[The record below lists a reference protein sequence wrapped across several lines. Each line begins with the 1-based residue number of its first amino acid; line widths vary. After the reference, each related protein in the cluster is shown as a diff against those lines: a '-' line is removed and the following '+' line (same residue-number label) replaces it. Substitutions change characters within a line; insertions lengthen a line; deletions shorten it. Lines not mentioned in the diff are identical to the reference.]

1 MTDMEFAVTRL
12 RNDGDSSSTS
22 TASPDDAARVA
33 AINSLHRAILYPPNS
48 LLVAHSAS
56 FLSQGLLQL
65 LSDKSYSVRQSA
77 ASAYGAMCGVVCS
90 ILATPNGRQNHVML
104 SALVD
109 RFISWVL
116 PLLSNVHA
124 SDGTTQFAV
133 DALREFFSVGDVVG
147 VERYAVSVLKA
158 CQGLLEDERTSLNL
172 LHHLLGVLTL
182 ISLKFSRLFQ
192 PHFLDIVDLL
202 LGWVLVP
209 DLKEADRHVILDS
222 FLQFQKHWV
231 GNLHFSLGLLSKFLD
246 DMDVLIQDGSHG
258 TLPHFR
264 RLLALLSC
272 FSTVLQSTASGLL
285 EMNCLEQI
293 TEPLSKMIPRLLGC
307 LSVVG
312 RKFGWSKWT
321 GNLWKCLTLLA
332 EILREKFSSFY
343 PVAVDILFQSLDMS
357 ATTLPGAER
366 ITSIQVHEILKTNLQ
381 LLSLQKFGLQSS
393 SVQKV
398 LSFDAPISH
407 LRLHPNHLV
416 IGSCTAT
423 YIFMLQHGND
433 EVVHQAMAVLIEELV
448 LLKDLLQRS
457 LDLEYVVEVE
467 KNGRYYSTHELVALV
482 KFDLKVLLT
491 CAPLSMSSNTIGHP
505 DIAATYVKRSERLS
519 SFILE
524 KLDAFGLPVAAYI
537 ELQVDIIRAMNR
549 LTAIELWGRYSVK
562 NHVDKKSLA
571 DADPDKVHKD
581 QQSSLIVEH
590 LRKYGPFL
598 VKALQVSSPLAVK
611 VVALEWTQRFCE
623 NLITL
628 YPNFD
633 ITTDVFGACGYINSV
648 SILVFSVFD
657 AASDREPEVRSRVA
671 LVLELL
677 FQARLVIPMHFNA
690 TAELVLEKLGD
701 PDVDIKNAFVRQLSY
716 MLPLTIYFC
725 GLCDQEI
732 FVTSSNLRW
741 KQLFA
746 LKQLE
751 RHLNSQQLVSILS
764 YISQRWKV
772 PLSSWIQRLVS
783 CCRNTKDYVLGQHE
797 ETKKSETSFLWF
809 DVKVEN
815 DLLERTCMVNNHAGA
830 WWAIHEAARYCIATR
845 LRTNLGGPTQT
856 FAALERML
864 LDIALVLQL
873 DNEQNDGNAGLMGSS
888 GTHLLPMRLLLD
900 FVEALKKNVYNAYEG
915 SAILPSATP
924 QSSLFF
930 RANKKVCEE
939 WFSRICEPMMN
950 AGLALQCHDATVQYC
965 SLRLQDLKGL
975 LGSSLKEKSR
985 MHLPEN
991 LRNIRDKFSGD
1002 VLRILRHM
1010 ALALC
1015 KSHEPEAL
1023 IGLQNWVSMTFS
1035 LLFVDENNSLNHS
1048 ATFGPLAWISGLVYQ
1063 AQGQYEKAAAHF
1075 THLLQN
1081 EESLNSLGSE
1091 GVQFSIERVIES
1103 YTAICDWR
1111 SLESWLLQLQTL
1123 RSKHAGKSCSG
1134 ALTTAGNEINAIH
1147 ALANFDEGDF
1157 QSAWSY
1163 LDLTPKSSNELTL
1176 DPKLALQ
1183 RSEQMLLQAMLLFL
1197 EGKADMLPHE
1207 IQKSKL
1213 MLEEILAVLPLDGLA
1228 EAVPY
1233 ATQLHCIF
1241 SFEEGYKLH
1250 GTQAS
1255 IKQHASILALY
1266 VESEKSLINRVRQDC
1281 NQWLKVFRVYR
1292 TVFPNSLV
1300 TLKLCLSL
1308 SSLAHKQGNLMLAN
1322 RLISY
1327 LRDHVPKKYEDAFA
1341 NLWSFVRPC
1350 IVSPESIISQA
1361 ADSVLKAKACLKL
1374 SEWLRRII
1382 QICFWKIM
1390 DDKFSGGNSGHAVDI
1405 EMSNFKSTLHVLV
1418 EEIVGTATKLSTKLC
1433 PRMGKSWMSYA
1444 SWCFNQ
1450 AKCSLFTSHENVL
1463 SSCSL
1468 SPILHE
1474 EVLPNR
1480 FNLTEDERKQ
1490 VQYVILQLF
1499 QNSCDDCDNKGGE
1512 GKFWPDSVEPIEN
1525 SPMKALML
1533 QVINIIEDAA
1543 GAPDAENSSNEP
1555 LSVTLTYQLQSALRC
1570 YCAVLEER
1578 DLSSAIDDLVNVWWS
1593 LRRRRVNLFGHAAYG
1608 FMQFLRYSSVQLSN
1622 FQFTGTNSE
1631 SLNSKSASYTLRAT
1645 LYLLHIL
1652 LNYGVELKDTIG
1664 PALSTIPLFP
1674 WQEVTPQLFARLSSH
1689 PEQVVRKQLEGV
1701 ILMLAK
1707 LSPWSIVY
1715 PTLVDV
1721 KAYGEKP
1728 SEELHCILE
1737 CLREFY
1743 PRLIQD
1749 VQLMI
1754 NELENV
1760 TVLWEELWLST
1771 LQDLH
1776 ADVMRRINLLK
1787 DEATRIAENST
1798 LTENEKTK
1806 INAAKYSAMMAPIV
1820 VALERRLASTSRK
1833 PETPHEMWF
1842 NEEYRERLK
1851 SAISKFKTAPT
1862 SVTAL
1867 AEVWRPFHDIASSLA
1882 SYQRKSSINLREVAP
1897 QLALLS
1903 SSDVP
1908 MPGLEKEV
1916 LASEPESGLAA
1927 SLQGIV
1933 TIASFAEQVTILSTK
1948 TKPKKLVILGSDGE
1962 KYTYL
1967 LKGGEDLRLD
1977 ARIMQLLHTLNSIL
1991 RSSSATR
1998 THRLGIRHYSV
2009 TPISG
2014 RAGLIQWVDN
2024 VISIYSIFK
2033 SWQNRV
2039 QLAQHSAMAP
2049 GNTKNSVPLP
2059 IPRPSDMFY
2068 GKIMPALKE
2077 MGIRRV
2083 ISRRDWPHDVKRKV
2097 LLDLMKEVPRQLLH
2111 QELWCA
2117 SEGFKAFSSKLRRY
2131 AGSVAAMSMVGHILG
2146 LGDRHLDN
2154 ILVDFC
2160 SGDVVHIDYNVCFDK
2175 GQRLKVPEIVPFRLT
2190 QMIEAALGL
2199 TGVEGTFRANCVH
2212 LGSTCRVDT
2221 RDLHDDAAI
2230 GGEERKGM
2238 ELAVSL
2244 SLFASRVQE
2253 IRVPLQEHHDL
2264 LLATLPAV
2272 ESALERFADA
2282 LHQYEVAS
2290 ALFHRADQERSTLVL
2305 HETSAKSIVAEA
2317 TCNSEK
2323 TRASFEM
2330 YAREFTQAKSV
2341 VAEKAQEAAT
2351 WIDQH
2356 GRTLDAVMVAGV
2368 PLTIVPEPT
2377 LAQCQDID
2385 KEVSQLIAELDHGFE
2400 SALSDIQAYSLAL
2413 QRILPLNYL
2422 TTSSVHGWAQVLQMS
2437 ANAPSSDILSLARR
2451 QAAELITKAHGN
2463 VMDSVRYTHGD
2474 LCFKVEKYVAE
2485 ISKLEEECIELVN
2498 SVGSETETE
2507 AKGRLLSAF
2516 LKYMQS
2522 VGLVRKEDANFF
2534 NQSGIP
2540 YEPTKDLSSLGE
2552 LEDKK
2557 DKVLSMLDI
2566 AVSSLYND
2574 VKHRI
2579 HEIFCNTDGR
2589 INANHRFGTIFSEFE
2604 EQVEKCVLLSGFVG
2618 ELQDFTGKVIPSIDT
2633 DFGIQSSSSEKNWA
2647 MVFKTTLLSCRNF
2660 IGQMIEGVLLD
2671 VIRSAVALNSEVMD
2685 VFGLISQIRG
2695 SIDTALEQ
2703 LLEVEVERTA
2713 LVELEKNY
2721 FVKVGL
2727 ITEQQLA
2734 LEEAASKG
2742 RDHLSWE
2749 EAEELASQ
2757 EEACRAQLDQLHQT
2771 WNQREMR
2778 TASLKKREAD
2788 LKHTLVSSES
2798 HFKSLIEETREPQAL
2813 GSKALL
2819 TLLVKP
2825 FSELE
2830 SADKLLSTFGGS
2842 VAYRS
2847 DKFSSLADLMRSGY
2861 SLSEYIWKFDGLL
2874 DNLSFFIWK
2883 IFVVDSFLDSCM
2895 HDVVSSADQNLG
2907 FDQLVN
2913 VIKKKLELQ
2922 LQEHVGH
2929 YLKERVAPTFLAW
2942 LDKETEDMNLLT
2954 ETTMAL
2960 SLGQMKK
2967 DSGAVRKVQLILEEY
2982 CNAHETARAARS
2994 AALDMKRQV
3003 NELKEAIHK
3012 TSLEIVQLEWMY
3024 DALTPSYENR
3034 ATFQKF
3040 LTSEDN
3046 LSSIILNLS
3055 RPKLLDG
3062 IQSAVTKIVRSV
3074 DCLQACEQNS
3084 IMAEGQLGRAMGW
3097 ACGSS
3102 NSNSIVHTSAKTS
3115 GIPPEF
3121 HDHLMRRQQLLWEAK
3136 EKASDIVK
3144 ICMSILEFEAST
3156 DGIFQIAGDGHPPT
3170 AGGDGRTWQQAY
3182 LNALTK
3188 LEVAY
3193 HSFTRTEQEWKLV
3206 QSTME
3211 AASNGLYSA
3220 TTDLCIVSLKAQICA
3235 YEASVALS
3243 AFARV
3248 SRVLAITED
3257 LARCSYTWERKAAA
3271 RHHSLMKDLSEL
3283 IDSLVGANVVLLP
3296 LESVLS
3302 KDVAA
3307 MNDAMTKERET
3318 KWTSLQF
3325 MGRPYTYAI
3334 MTKLARTQAS
3344 IFSQVWI
3351 SPPDSVYDSNS
3362 NRRLSPGASKNAY
3375 AMSVLKRVEMKI
3387 DGGDI
3392 ADNRDISIGEQVD
3405 YLLKQAMSID
3415 NLCNMYEGWTPWI

>member
-1 MTDMEFAVTRL
+1 MMQGLPQQLAALLSAALPTD
-12 RNDGDSSSTS
+12 DGDSSSSTS

-65 LSDKSYSVRQSA
+65 LSDKQSA

-116 PLLSNVHA
+116 PLLSNVNA

-381 LLSLQKFGLQSS
+381 LLSLQNLAS
-393 SVQKV
+393 
-398 LSFDAPISH
+398 
-407 LRLHPNHLV
+407 NHHH
-416 IGSCTAT
+416 CTAT

-433 EVVHQAMAVLIEELV
+433 EVVHQAMTVLIEELV

-457 LDLEYVVEVE
+457 LDLEYAVEVE

-505 DIAATYVKRSERLS
+505 DIVATYVKRSERLS

-598 VKALQVSSPLAVK
+598 VKALSG
-611 VVALEWTQRFCE
+611 LEWTQRFCE

-633 ITTDVFGACGYINSV
+633 ITTDLFGARGYINSV

-732 FVTSSNLRW
+732 FVTRRPNALVSSNRSNLRW

-845 LRTNLGGPTQT
+845 RTNLGGPTQT

-939 WFSRICEPMMN
+939 WFSQICEPMMN

-965 SLRLQDLKGL
+965 SSRLQDLKGL

-991 LRNIRDKFSGD
+991 LRISGINF
-1002 VLRILRHM
+1002 LGI
-1010 ALALC
+1010 
-1015 KSHEPEAL
+1015 HEPEAL

-1233 ATQLHCIF
+1233 ATQLHCIV

-1266 VESEKSLINRVRQDC
+1266 VESEKSLINRVLQDC

-1308 SSLAHKQGNLMLAN
+1308 SSLARKQGNLMLAN

-1327 LRDHVPKKYEDAFA
+1327 LRDHVPSCSVEGHDDFLFSNLLFEDFHLMHAEKKYEDAFA

-1374 SEWLRRII
+1374 SEWLRRDYPDLLLENVIRKVETD
-1382 QICFWKIM
+1382 FSM
-1390 DDKFSGGNSGHAVDI
+1390 DEKFSGGNSGHAVDI

-1450 AKCSLFTSHENVL
+1450 AKCSLYLTRKF
-1463 SSCSL
+1463 
-1468 SPILHE
+1468 
-1474 EVLPNR
+1474 LPNR

-1512 GKFWPDSVEPIEN
+1512 GKLWPDSVEPIEN

-1543 GAPDAENSSNEP
+1543 GAPGAENSSNEP

-1608 FMQFLRYSSVQLSN
+1608 FMQFLRYSSQ
-1622 FQFTGTNSE
+1622 

-1776 ADVMRRINLLK
+1776 A
-1787 DEATRIAENST
+1787 
-1798 LTENEKTK
+1798 
-1806 INAAKYSAMMAPIV
+1806 AMMAPIV
-1820 VALERRLASTSRK
+1820 VALERRLASTSR
-1833 PETPHEMWF
+1833 
-1842 NEEYRERLK
+1842 
-1851 SAISKFKTAPT
+1851 
-1862 SVTAL
+1862 
-1867 AEVWRPFHDIASSLA
+1867 
-1882 SYQRKSSINLREVAP
+1882 NLRHLMKSEVVNKFERSCT
-1897 QLALLS
+1897 QLALLP

-1948 TKPKKLVILGSDGE
+1948 TKPKKLVILGSD
-1962 KYTYL
+1962 
-1967 LKGGEDLRLD
+1967 EDLRLD

-2059 IPRPSDMFY
+2059 IPDQ
-2068 GKIMPALKE
+2068 
-2077 MGIRRV
+2077 V
-2083 ISRRDWPHDVKRKV
+2083 IS
-2097 LLDLMKEVPRQLLH
+2097 ESSSGFNEGGSRQLLH

-2199 TGVEGTFRANCVH
+2199 TGVEEVFIWDPLVEW
-2212 LGSTCRVDT
+2212 T
-2221 RDLHDDAAI
+2221 RGDLHDDAAI

-2330 YAREFTQAKSV
+2330 YAREFTHAKSV

-2356 GRTLDAVMVAGV
+2356 GRTLDGLRSNLLAEINSCITLSTVADTLSLTSAVMVAGV

-2498 SVGSETETE
+2498 SVGSETETK
-2507 AKGRLLSAF
+2507 AKDRLLSAF

-2534 NQSGIP
+2534 NQSGIA

-2589 INANHRFGTIFSEFE
+2589 INANHGFGTIFSEFE
-2604 EQVEKCVLLSGFVG
+2604 EQVEKCVLLSGFVD

-2633 DFGIQSSSSEKNWA
+2633 DFGSQSSSSEKNWA

-2771 WNQREMR
+2771 WNQRD
-2778 TASLKKREAD
+2778 ANCFSQKREAD

-2819 TLLVKP
+2819 SLLVKP

-2874 DNLSFFIWK
+2874 DNLSFSSGKSSLWTLFLIHACMMLFHLLIKIWGS
-2883 IFVVDSFLDSCM
+2883 IS
-2895 HDVVSSADQNLG
+2895 
-2907 FDQLVN
+2907 
-2913 VIKKKLELQ
+2913 
-2922 LQEHVGH
+2922 
-2929 YLKERVAPTFLAW
+2929 
-2942 LDKETEDMNLLT
+2942 
-2954 ETTMAL
+2954 L
-2960 SLGQMKK
+2960 S
-2967 DSGAVRKVQLILEEY
+2967 IY
-2982 CNAHETARAARS
+2982 C
-2994 AALDMKRQV
+2994 
-3003 NELKEAIHK
+3003 
-3012 TSLEIVQLEWMY
+3012 
-3024 DALTPSYENR
+3024 
-3034 ATFQKF
+3034 
-3040 LTSEDN
+3040 
-3046 LSSIILNLS
+3046 
-3055 RPKLLDG
+3055 
-3062 IQSAVTKIVRSV
+3062 
-3074 DCLQACEQNS
+3074 
-3084 IMAEGQLGRAMGW
+3084 
-3097 ACGSS
+3097 
-3102 NSNSIVHTSAKTS
+3102 
-3115 GIPPEF
+3115 
-3121 HDHLMRRQQLLWEAK
+3121 
-3136 EKASDIVK
+3136 K
-3144 ICMSILEFEAST
+3144 ICMSILEFKHQEMVFSDCRRWSST
-3156 DGIFQIAGDGHPPT
+3156 NSW
-3170 AGGDGRTWQQAY
+3170 GDGRTWQQAY

-3220 TTDLCIVSLKAQICA
+3220 TTDLCIASLKAQSASGELQDTVLSMKDCA

-3243 AFARV
+3243 AFACV
-3248 SRVLAITED
+3248 SRGHTALTSESGTMLEEVLAITED
-3257 LARCSYTWERKAAA
+3257 LHDVHTLGKEAAA
-3271 RHHSLMKDLSEL
+3271 VHHSLMKDLSE
-3283 IDSLVGANVVLLP
+3283 ANVVLLP

-3318 KWTSLQF
+3318 KMDVSPIHGQAIYQSYSLRIREAIDNFKPLIAPLTSAVKGL
-3325 MGRPYTYAI
+3325 YAI
-3334 MTKLARTQAS
+3334 MTKLARTAS
-3344 IFSQVWI
+3344 LHAGNLHKALEGLGESQEGSSQGIIMSRPELDGNSSEFSDTETGGLSKSDGWSTKDFPSDPGLSFQGQVWI

-3362 NRRLSPGASKNAY
+3362 ESEIISPGASLPDDCIDQAEMIDAHVSKSMATTDLVSSIISSQTDYQEISNFDQPISRHEEVKTGQLNHMTTFDGLNEHAITMTSPDGKVIAIPLESSQPLDVERIEVKDDQTASVNKIKIEDNNHEALQPALPSGSRVTRGKNAY
-3375 AMSVLKRVEMKI
+3375 AMSVLKRVEVKI

>member
-1 MTDMEFAVTRL
+1 MMQGLPQQLAALLSAALPTD
-12 RNDGDSSSTS
+12 DGDSSSSTS

-104 SALVD
+104 WLY
-109 RFISWVL
+109 RC
-116 PLLSNVHA
+116 PLL
-124 SDGTTQFAV
+124 
-133 DALREFFSVGDVVG
+133 EFFSVGDVVG

-433 EVVHQAMAVLIEELV
+433 EVVHQAMTVLIEELV

-457 LDLEYVVEVE
+457 LDLEYAVEVE

-482 KFDLKVLLT
+482 KFDLKVL
-491 CAPLSMSSNTIGHP
+491 NTIGHP
-505 DIAATYVKRSERLS
+505 DIVATYVKRSERLS

-562 NHVDKKSLA
+562 IMWTRKIWSV
-571 DADPDKVHKD
+571 PC
-581 QQSSLIVEH
+581 QSSAS
-590 LRKYGPFL
+590 FF
-598 VKALQVSSPLAVK
+598 SLAVK

-633 ITTDVFGACGYINSV
+633 ITTDLFGARGYINSV

-690 TAELVLEKLGD
+690 TAELVLENL
-701 PDVDIKNAFVRQLSY
+701 LSY

-732 FVTSSNLRW
+732 FVTRRPNALVSSNRSNLRW

-845 LRTNLGGPTQT
+845 RTNLGGPTQT

-1063 AQGQYEKAAAHF
+1063 AQGQSEKAAAHF

-1183 RSEQMLLQAMLLFL
+1183 RVNKCFYRQFNA
-1197 EGKADMLPHE
+1197 GRN
-1207 IQKSKL
+1207 IGR
-1213 MLEEILAVLPLDGLA
+1213 LPLDGLA

-1233 ATQLHCIF
+1233 ATQLHCIV

-1266 VESEKSLINRVRQDC
+1266 VESEKSLINRVLQDC

-1308 SSLAHKQGNLMLAN
+1308 SSLAIN
-1322 RLISY
+1322 R
-1327 LRDHVPKKYEDAFA
+1327 YEDAFA
-1341 NLWSFVRPC
+1341 NLWSFIRL
-1350 IVSPESIISQA
+1350 
-1361 ADSVLKAKACLKL
+1361 VLMVAKDYPDLLLENVIRKVETDF
-1374 SEWLRRII
+1374 S
-1382 QICFWKIM
+1382 M
-1390 DDKFSGGNSGHAVDI
+1390 DEKFSGGNSGHAVDI

-1512 GKFWPDSVEPIEN
+1512 GKLWPDS
-1525 SPMKALML
+1525 ALML

-1543 GAPDAENSSNEP
+1543 GAPGAENSK
-1555 LSVTLTYQLQSALRC
+1555 
-1570 YCAVLEER
+1570 R

-1608 FMQFLRYSSVQLSN
+1608 FMQFLRYSSQ
-1622 FQFTGTNSE
+1622 

-1787 DEATRIAENST
+1787 DEATRIAENPT

-1897 QLALLS
+1897 QLALLP

-1991 RSSSATR
+1991 VHLLQLVLIGLASPLFCNSYYSSGFNEGGS
-1998 THRLGIRHYSV
+1998 
-2009 TPISG
+2009 
-2014 RAGLIQWVDN
+2014 
-2024 VISIYSIFK
+2024 
-2033 SWQNRV
+2033 
-2039 QLAQHSAMAP
+2039 
-2049 GNTKNSVPLP
+2049 
-2059 IPRPSDMFY
+2059 
-2068 GKIMPALKE
+2068 
-2077 MGIRRV
+2077 
-2083 ISRRDWPHDVKRKV
+2083 
-2097 LLDLMKEVPRQLLH
+2097 RQLLH

-2199 TGVEGTFRANCVH
+2199 TGVEGTFRANCEAV
-2212 LGSTCRVDT
+2212 LGVLRKNKDIILMLLEVFIWDPLVEWT
-2221 RDLHDDAAI
+2221 RGDLHDDAAI

-2290 ALFHRADQERSTLVL
+2290 ALFIGLIKKDQLLFFMKHLQSRLLLKLLVIQRKLVL
-2305 HETSAKSIVAEA
+2305 LLKS
-2317 TCNSEK
+2317 
-2323 TRASFEM
+2323 
-2330 YAREFTQAKSV
+2330 
-2341 VAEKAQEAAT
+2341 
-2351 WIDQH
+2351 
-2356 GRTLDAVMVAGV
+2356 VMVAGV

-2377 LAQCQDID
+2377 LAQFLYMDGHKCY
-2385 KEVSQLIAELDHGFE
+2385 KC
-2400 SALSDIQAYSLAL
+2400 
-2413 QRILPLNYL
+2413 
-2422 TTSSVHGWAQVLQMS
+2422 LQM
-2437 ANAPSSDILSLARR
+2437 PSSDILSLARR

-2498 SVGSETETE
+2498 SVGSETETKPRI
-2507 AKGRLLSAF
+2507 AFYLLS
-2516 LKYMQS
+2516 
-2522 VGLVRKEDANFF
+2522 
-2534 NQSGIP
+2534 
-2540 YEPTKDLSSLGE
+2540 
-2552 LEDKK
+2552 
-2557 DKVLSMLDI
+2557 
-2566 AVSSLYND
+2566 
-2574 VKHRI
+2574 
-2579 HEIFCNTDGR
+2579 
-2589 INANHRFGTIFSEFE
+2589 
-2604 EQVEKCVLLSGFVG
+2604 
-2618 ELQDFTGKVIPSIDT
+2618 
-2633 DFGIQSSSSEKNWA
+2633 
-2647 MVFKTTLLSCRNF
+2647 
-2660 IGQMIEGVLLD
+2660 
-2671 VIRSAVALNSEVMD
+2671 
-2685 VFGLISQIRG
+2685 
-2695 SIDTALEQ
+2695 
-2703 LLEVEVERTA
+2703 
-2713 LVELEKNY
+2713 
-2721 FVKVGL
+2721 
-2727 ITEQQLA
+2727 
-2734 LEEAASKG
+2734 
-2742 RDHLSWE
+2742 
-2749 EAEELASQ
+2749 
-2757 EEACRAQLDQLHQT
+2757 
-2771 WNQREMR
+2771 
-2778 TASLKKREAD
+2778 
-2788 LKHTLVSSES
+2788 
-2798 HFKSLIEETREPQAL
+2798 
-2813 GSKALL
+2813 
-2819 TLLVKP
+2819 
-2825 FSELE
+2825 
-2830 SADKLLSTFGGS
+2830 
-2842 VAYRS
+2842 
-2847 DKFSSLADLMRSGY
+2847 
-2861 SLSEYIWKFDGLL
+2861 
-2874 DNLSFFIWK
+2874 
-2883 IFVVDSFLDSCM
+2883 
-2895 HDVVSSADQNLG
+2895 
-2907 FDQLVN
+2907 
-2913 VIKKKLELQ
+2913 
-2922 LQEHVGH
+2922 
-2929 YLKERVAPTFLAW
+2929 
-2942 LDKETEDMNLLT
+2942 
-2954 ETTMAL
+2954 
-2960 SLGQMKK
+2960 
-2967 DSGAVRKVQLILEEY
+2967 
-2982 CNAHETARAARS
+2982 
-2994 AALDMKRQV
+2994 
-3003 NELKEAIHK
+3003 
-3012 TSLEIVQLEWMY
+3012 
-3024 DALTPSYENR
+3024 
-3034 ATFQKF
+3034 
-3040 LTSEDN
+3040 
-3046 LSSIILNLS
+3046 
-3055 RPKLLDG
+3055 
-3062 IQSAVTKIVRSV
+3062 
-3074 DCLQACEQNS
+3074 
-3084 IMAEGQLGRAMGW
+3084 
-3097 ACGSS
+3097 
-3102 NSNSIVHTSAKTS
+3102 
-3115 GIPPEF
+3115 
-3121 HDHLMRRQQLLWEAK
+3121 
-3136 EKASDIVK
+3136 
-3144 ICMSILEFEAST
+3144 
-3156 DGIFQIAGDGHPPT
+3156 
-3170 AGGDGRTWQQAY
+3170 
-3182 LNALTK
+3182 
-3188 LEVAY
+3188 
-3193 HSFTRTEQEWKLV
+3193 
-3206 QSTME
+3206 
-3211 AASNGLYSA
+3211 
-3220 TTDLCIVSLKAQICA
+3220 
-3235 YEASVALS
+3235 
-3243 AFARV
+3243 
-3248 SRVLAITED
+3248 
-3257 LARCSYTWERKAAA
+3257 
-3271 RHHSLMKDLSEL
+3271 
-3283 IDSLVGANVVLLP
+3283 
-3296 LESVLS
+3296 
-3302 KDVAA
+3302 
-3307 MNDAMTKERET
+3307 
-3318 KWTSLQF
+3318 
-3325 MGRPYTYAI
+3325 
-3334 MTKLARTQAS
+3334 
-3344 IFSQVWI
+3344 
-3351 SPPDSVYDSNS
+3351 
-3362 NRRLSPGASKNAY
+3362 
-3375 AMSVLKRVEMKI
+3375 
-3387 DGGDI
+3387 
-3392 ADNRDISIGEQVD
+3392 
-3405 YLLKQAMSID
+3405 
-3415 NLCNMYEGWTPWI
+3415 